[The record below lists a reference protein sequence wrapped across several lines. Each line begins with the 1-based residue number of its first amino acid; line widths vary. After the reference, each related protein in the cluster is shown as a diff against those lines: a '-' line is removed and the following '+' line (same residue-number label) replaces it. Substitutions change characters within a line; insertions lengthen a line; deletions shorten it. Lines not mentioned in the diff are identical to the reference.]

1 MTAAIDLPRWLSP
14 PAVAR
19 LVGVT
24 PEKIIAL
31 IRNGEMRAIDVA
43 TRGSRRPRYRVRPE
57 DLELWA
63 RGRQAVPAPT
73 PPAPRRR
80 RQSGVKEFY

>member
-1 MTAAIDLPRWLSP
+1 MSTVADLPRWLSP
-14 PAVAR
+14 PQVGR
-19 LVGVT
+19 IVGVA

-31 IRNGEMRAIDVA
+31 IRSGELRAINVA

-57 DLELWA
+57 DLESWA
-63 RGRQAVPAPT
+63 RGRQAVPTPT

-80 RQSGVKEFY
+80 RQSEVKTFY

>member
-1 MTAAIDLPRWLSP
+1 MSTVADLRRWLSP

-24 PEKIIAL
+24 PEKIISL
-31 IRNGEMRAIDVA
+31 IRNGELRAIDVS
-43 TRGSRRPRYRVRPE
+43 TRGCRRPRFRVRPE
-57 DLELWA
+57 DLESWA
-63 RGRQAVPAPT
+63 RGREAVPT

-80 RQSGVKEFY
+80 QQSGPKEYY